1 MTSVNYA
8 KTNKTIHRVGFG
20 AWQLNNPLW
29 GSMSEDEGIQLVKTA
44 IASGINFFDTAPGY
58 GNGMSEII
66 LGKAIQNNRDQVVI
80 NTKLGHLADGTSDF
94 SVTSLESQI
103 QSSLKRMDITYL
115 DSAILHNPNR
125 DILAG
130 KTAHFQMLKQLK
142 QNGLIR
148 AYGVSID
155 TYEELM
161 LVLNHVEVDV
171 IEILFNVFFQGPAQG
186 FQLAKEKGVS
196 LVAKVPLDSGWLTG
210 KYNQDSIFTGIR
222 NRWSKDVIKRRADL
236 IEDVKQI
243 TQQNNLIGPAI
254 GFILSFPE
262 ITAVIPGIQSLDQLK
277 TFVEGDFT
285 ISETVKQKL
294 IALYQ
299 QKIQSNP
306 LPW

>member
-1 MTSVNYA
+1 MKSVIYA
-8 KTNKTIHRVGFG
+8 KTNKTIHRIGFG

-29 GSMSEDEGIQLVKTA
+29 GSMSEDEGIQLVQTA

-58 GNGMSEII
+58 GNGMSETI
-66 LGKAIQNNRDQVVI
+66 LGIAIQGRREQVVI

-94 SVTSLESQI
+94 SVESLESQI
-103 QSSLKRMDITYL
+103 LASLKRMQITYL
-115 DSAILHNPNR
+115 DSAILHNPSH
-125 DILAG
+125 DILSG
-130 KTAHFQMLKQLK
+130 KTAHFQQLNQLK
-142 QNGLIR
+142 QKGLIR

-161 LVLNHVEVDV
+161 TVLNHVKVDV

-243 TQQNNLIGPAI
+243 TQQNNLIGPAM

-277 TFVEGDFT
+277 TFVEVDFT
-285 ISETVKQKL
+285 ITETVKQKL
-294 IALYQ
+294 ITLYQ